1 MAEEVRCP
9 KCSSDC
15 EKGYS
20 AFSLGTAP
28 YYIGIVSD
36 SFSCV
41 GTLVMILIYVVF
53 KDIRK
58 KGAQSIVTFIAI
70 ADFFTAA
77 AYLAGS
83 VNILVHYDV
92 TEPARCR
99 AFETFC
105 EVQSYL
111 VTVATMSSYFWT
123 LALALHLY
131 LTVARSSSKS
141 AAKLMPIYHVIAWG
155 LPNVVALPLLWTD
168 KLIYAPF
175 VSGVWC
181 YMYIRHD
188 PSLSEGKTE
197 EVLIQLPEVISYIA
211 IVLFFIGTRWHIH
224 KHVSNIHLLFSLP
237 PSPSPPQITPI
248 PPSFPI

>member
-1 MAEEVRCP
+1 MITAEEAQCP
-9 KCSSDC
+9 KGSAPC
-15 EKGYS
+15 EQGYT

-28 YYIGIVSD
+28 CYVGIVSN

-41 GTLVMILIYVVF
+41 AALVMILIYVAF

-92 TEPARCR
+92 TEPAKCR
-99 AFETFC
+99 AFETLC
-105 EVQSYL
+105 DLHGYL

-131 LTVARSSSKS
+131 LTVVRSSSKS
-141 AAKLMPIYHVIAWG
+141 AAKLMPLYHVIGWG
-155 LPNVVALPLLWTD
+155 LPNAVALPLLWTNN
-168 KLIYAPF
+168 LTYAPF
-175 VSGVWC
+175 VGGVWC
-181 YMYIRHD
+181 YILHNSRF
-188 PSLSEGKTE
+188 SEGSGIE
-197 EVLIQLPEVISYIA
+197 EAVGAQIPEVISYIT
-211 IVLFFIGTRWHIH
+211 IVLFFIGTRWQIH
-224 KHVSNIHLLFSLP
+224 KHVSLSLYRYEP
-237 PSPSPPQITPI
+237 HQNT
-248 PPSFPI
+248 

>member
-1 MAEEVRCP
+1 MDEEPRCP
-9 KCSSDC
+9 KGSAYC
-15 EKGYS
+15 EQGYT
-20 AFSLGTAP
+20 AFSLGTTP
-28 YYIGIVSD
+28 CHVGIVSD

-41 GTLVMILIYVVF
+41 AALVMIMIYVTF

-70 ADFFTAA
+70 TDFFTAA

-92 TEPARCR
+92 TDPTRCR

-105 EVQSYL
+105 GVEGYV

-141 AAKLMPIYHVIAWG
+141 AAKLMPLYHVIAWG
-155 LPNVVALPLLWTD
+155 LPNAVALPLLFTN
-168 KLIYAPF
+168 KLAYAPF
-175 VSGVWC
+175 VGGVWC
-181 YMYIRHD
+181 YMDTRQESSPLVGNTVHAVF
-188 PSLSEGKTE
+188 LRM
-197 EVLIQLPEVISYIA
+197 PEVVSYAA
-211 IVLFFIGTRWHIH
+211 ILLFYLGTRWHIH
-224 KHVSNIHLLFSLP
+224 SHVSLIA
-237 PSPSPPQITPI
+237 
-248 PPSFPI
+248 